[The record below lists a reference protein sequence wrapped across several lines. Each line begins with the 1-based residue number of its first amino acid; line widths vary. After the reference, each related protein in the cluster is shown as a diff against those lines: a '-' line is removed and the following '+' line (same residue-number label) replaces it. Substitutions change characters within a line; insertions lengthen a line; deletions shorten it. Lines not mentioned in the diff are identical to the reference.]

1 MLLHG
6 LKGMHDRPIY
16 LPRELSLL
24 PDRGR
29 IEERASGSESLAGS
43 H

>member
-16 LPRELSLL
+16 LPREVSLQ
-24 PDRGR
+24 PDRER
-29 IEERASGSESLAGS
+29 LEERYAAFLLSTN
-43 H
+43 

>member
-16 LPRELSLL
+16 LPREASLR
-24 PDRGR
+24 PDRDR
-29 IEERASGSESLAGS
+29 LEERYSAFLRMANPR
-43 H
+43 

>member
-6 LKGMHDRPIY
+6 LKGMHGQLIY
-16 LPRELSLL
+16 LPREVSLQ

-29 IEERASGSESLAGS
+29 LEERYAAFVSSAG
-43 H
+43 

>member
-16 LPRELSLL
+16 LPREVTLQ
-24 PDRGR
+24 PDRLR
-29 IEERASGSESLAGS
+29 LEARYAAFLQSTTP
-43 H
+43 